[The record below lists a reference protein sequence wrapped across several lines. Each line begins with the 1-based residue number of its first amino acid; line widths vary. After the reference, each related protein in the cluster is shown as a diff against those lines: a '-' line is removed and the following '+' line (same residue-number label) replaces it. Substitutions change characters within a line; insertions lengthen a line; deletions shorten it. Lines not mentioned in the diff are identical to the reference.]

1 MRLALLA
8 ALLAAPLALG
18 CGASV
23 KCDHAVLNENTIPA
37 LDNMDAAKRSDF
49 ALEALGKTCARP
61 KGLAETFA
69 SWGNVPDDA
78 RDRMTA
84 KAIMDH
90 KGLWKKACAGGMDVF
105 EALAMAS
112 AEERPALLYTR
123 CGLERLGYPQ
133 EAWGA
138 RNAVAAVLFQPV
150 IDASGA
156 NDATKKR
163 LRDGLMGK

>member
-8 ALLAAPLALG
+8 ALITAPLALG

-23 KCDHAVLNENTIPA
+23 KCDHAVLNENVIPA
-37 LDNMDAAKRSDF
+37 LDKMEAAKRSDW
-49 ALEALGKTCARP
+49 ALEALGKSCTQP
-61 KGLAETFA
+61 KGLAKTYA
-69 SWGNVPDDA
+69 DWAIVPDDA
-78 RDRMTA
+78 RDRTTA
-84 KAIMDH
+84 QAIMDH
-90 KGLWKKACAGGMDVF
+90 KSLWKKACAGGMDVF

-112 AEERPALLYTR
+112 AEERPGLLYTR

-138 RNAVAAVLFQPV
+138 RNAVAAILFQPV